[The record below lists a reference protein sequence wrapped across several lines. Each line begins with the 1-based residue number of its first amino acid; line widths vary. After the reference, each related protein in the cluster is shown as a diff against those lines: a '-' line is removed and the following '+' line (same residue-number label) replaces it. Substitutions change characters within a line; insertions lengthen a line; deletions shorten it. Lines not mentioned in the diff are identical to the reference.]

1 MKNKL
6 VKKAAISS
14 GIIFL
19 VLVAVLGVHI
29 YVVTRPHPIDPRAV
43 AMARID
49 IKQPIDKAD
58 ADKIVSYLDAQP
70 GVSHVLVNPQTDIV
84 VFSFF
89 PARASADQIVRN
101 FKAAMDYKAERFV
114 PTRSELR
121 GACPMGFD
129 GGSSPSF
136 ISKVLHF
143 FN

>member
-1 MKNKL
+1 M
-6 VKKAAISS
+6 
-14 GIIFL
+14 
-19 VLVAVLGVHI
+19 
-29 YVVTRPHPIDPRAV
+29 TRPHPIDPRAV

-89 PARASADQIVRN
+89 PARATADQIVQN

-114 PTRSELR
+114 PSRSELR

-129 GGSSPSF
+129 GDGSPSF

-143 FN
+143 FK